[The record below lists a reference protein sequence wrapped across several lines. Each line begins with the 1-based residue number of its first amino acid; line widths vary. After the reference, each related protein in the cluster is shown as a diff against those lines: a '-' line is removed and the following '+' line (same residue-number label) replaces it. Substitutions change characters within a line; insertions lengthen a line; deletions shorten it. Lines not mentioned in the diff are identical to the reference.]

1 MLVRN
6 LLAACGQRQILVTI
20 AASVRAPNIAAL
32 ATAQGWTGSQ
42 LIQVT
47 INSGVDVA
55 ALSINGIGA
64 NLLHIINNG
73 RIGGIRGVGNGDTG
87 GTGLYTRIPIR
98 ITNNGTIFGAGG
110 SGGRGEGAAFSK
122 NGGYYEATGGYGGFG
137 AGFRD
142 QASPVVFDAAA
153 LGSPGMNIQY
163 DGAIGG
169 GQERPYA
176 NSTNGGSGGAIGQN
190 GTAGNT
196 GASYGGSYDSASTIP
211 GQSGGLAGYYVDGNA
226 YITWLVTG
234 TRLGRVI

>member
-1 MLVRN
+1 MFARSLMM
-6 LLAACGQRQILVTI
+6 AGGQRQILVTI
-20 AASVRAPNIAAL
+20 AASVRNPNIAAL
-32 ATAQGWTGSQ
+32 AAAQGWNGSQ

-55 ALSINGIGA
+55 ALSISGIGA
-64 NLLHIINNG
+64 NQLHIVNNG

-87 GTGLYTRIPIR
+87 GTGLYTRTPIR
-98 ITNNGTIFGAGG
+98 VTNNGTIFGAGG
-110 SGGRGEGAAFSK
+110 GGGRGDGAAFSK
-122 NGGYYEATGGYGGFG
+122 NGGYYEATGGFGGFG

-153 LGSPGMNIQY
+153 AGGGGMSIQY

-176 NSTNGGSGGAIGQN
+176 NSAGGGAGGAIGQN
-190 GTAGNT
+190 GAAGSA
-196 GASYGGSYDSASTIP
+196 GANFGGSYDGASIIP
-211 GQSGGLAGYYVDGNA
+211 GQSGGLAGYYVDGNS